1 MLKEFK
7 AFLLRGHV
15 VELAVGVIIGASFN
29 QIVSSLIGDVITPLL
44 LKPALDAARLSQ
56 LEHLTIFGSVRY
68 GVFLASVLNF
78 IIVAFILFM
87 VIKGVNTALKKS
99 ADDAPPKAEQEDIL
113 LLREIRDELKKRSN
127 Q

>member
-1 MLKEFK
+1 MIKEFK
-7 AFLLRGHV
+7 SFLLRGHV
-15 VELAVGVIIGASFN
+15 VELAVGVIIGAAFN

-78 IIVAFILFM
+78 IIVAFILFL
-87 VIKGVNTALKKS
+87 VIKGVNTTLKKTED
-99 ADDAPPKAEQEDIL
+99 AAPPKTEPEDIAL
-113 LLREIRDELKKRSN
+113 LKEIRDELRKRSN
-127 Q
+127 